1 MQCTI
6 ICSVITAMDTL
17 LFVVLI
23 LFVVSPIFVY
33 FCLSYFCYWNC
44 WGWESAFMISRPALT
59 PLPLALSLHSLCTHT
74 TDCKTHTAWNLIK
87 VMFQKKEGSQD
98 VLVLNFW
105 PQSLQIAHFQREAG
119 IPLLPSHL
127 PVPLP
132 LPPPLVKRWQKSCC
146 LAARLEGPHIICWA
160 VLPPPFLTTNFPK
173 SKRSLLVYLLYQ
185 MLTLAMV
192 E

>member
-1 MQCTI
+1 MGNEHSPICCVDI
-6 ICSVITAMDTL
+6 ICGVSYFCVF
-17 LFVVLI
+17 LFVVLLLLELLGLGVGFHDI
-23 LFVVSPIFVY
+23 TTGSHPAPTGSVS
-33 FCLSYFCYWNC
+33 
-44 WGWESAFMISRPALT
+44 AQ
-59 PLPLALSLHSLCTHT
+59 CTHT

-105 PQSLQIAHFQREAG
+105 PQSLQIAHFQGGAG

-173 SKRSLLVYLLYQ
+173 SKRSLLGSLPNQKV
-185 MLTLAMV
+185 TLASI

>member
-1 MQCTI
+1 MGNEHSPICCVVI
-6 ICSVITAMDTL
+6 ICGVSYFCVF
-17 LFVVLI
+17 LFVVLLLLELLGLGVGFHDI
-23 LFVVSPIFVY
+23 TTGSHPAPTGSVS
-33 FCLSYFCYWNC
+33 
-44 WGWESAFMISRPALT
+44 AQ
-59 PLPLALSLHSLCTHT
+59 SLHTHHRLQN
-74 TDCKTHTAWNLIK
+74 THSMESDQSD
-87 VMFQKKEGSQD
+87 VSKKEGSQD
-98 VLVLNFW
+98 GLVLNFW
-105 PQSLQIAHFQREAG
+105 PQSLQIAHFQGGAG